1 VYGQYSIYPA
11 EKDELKVIFGSLFIQ
26 SYNMSISFTP
36 DGADTTVTTYYQSTI
51 SKNFPI
57 AWFATLISIFV
68 LILIGASFNAY
79 KRKKQRIQGE
89 LDLAYN
95 MYKQLIDDAQGDV
108 ELDQDNKMAMLEYLK
123 TVEYQVGS

>member
-1 VYGQYSIYPA
+1 MYGQYSIYPTPA
-11 EKDELKVIFGSLFIQ
+11 SDDLQVVFGSLLIQ
-26 SYNMSISFTP
+26 SYNLSITFDNT
-36 DGADTTVTTYYQSTI
+36 GTDTIVTTYYQS
-51 SKNFPI
+51 SKNVNFPI
-57 AWFATLISIFV
+57 VWFALLISVFV

-108 ELDQDNKMAMLEYLK
+108 ELD
-123 TVEYQVGS
+123 